1 MPENQWPSAAP
12 APGIKIGAT
21 VVCFASMPCNATDR
35 AGGGRAMMR
44 RFLPFLFLGSVVAL
58 TLAIAF
64 VNRPVHLPPPKSP
77 AEECQRINDG
87 PFDQGWD
94 EQARLRKRWIE
105 VCRQA
110 AASDPANLHW
120 KHVLARALSADGQDA
135 EAIVLW
141 RELAAQ
147 NDAGAA
153 FEIYDLYKSYYR
165 GNVNKPQLVKRAE
178 AEAGLR
184 KAAELGDSYATL
196 MLAVLLDR
204 GDTVKRDPEDAI
216 HWAERALA
224 NPAKDET
231 RGTMQVLLGRLLVKS
246 ANPDEKARGLDLLER
261 LAQVGNARGKTE
273 LAVAIRASDP
283 ARARQL
289 LEQSLSADAG
299 GAIPPLADMLIK
311 GEGGPA
317 DPKRAVSLLSGRRAS
332 DVPGVRGA
340 LGLLYI
346 EGKVVPRDL
355 KKGIDL
361 LRNWAVWDYDARL
374 KMMKVL
380 AENPELSIDRPEHVL
395 YDLTEAAELG
405 ELGALDTLIEVKL
418 SQSAQFND
426 KAGGCVLAARAA
438 KSGDAYA
445 ALRLKECGGS

>member
-1 MPENQWPSAAP
+1 
-12 APGIKIGAT
+12 
-21 VVCFASMPCNATDR
+21 
-35 AGGGRAMMR
+35 MMR
-44 RFLPFLFLGSVVAL
+44 KFLPYLFLGSVAAL
-58 TLAIAF
+58 TAAIAF
-64 VNRPVHLPPPKSP
+64 ANRPVHLPPPKSP

-110 AASDPANLHW
+110 ATGDLANLHW
-120 KHVLARALSADGQDA
+120 KHVLARALSADGQHE

-153 FEIYDLYKSYYR
+153 YEIYDLYKSYYR
-165 GNVNKPQLVKRAE
+165 GDVDKPQLVKRAE
-178 AEAGLR
+178 AEANLR

-196 MLAVLLDR
+196 ILTVLLDR

-216 HWAERALA
+216 RWAERALA
-224 NPAKDET
+224 NPAKDQT
-231 RGTMQVLLGRLLVKS
+231 RGQMQVLLGRLLVKS
-246 ANPDEKARGLDLLER
+246 PNPDQKARGLDLRER
-261 LAQVGNARGKTE
+261 LAQVGNASGRTQ
-273 LAVAIRASDP
+273 LAIAIRGGDP

-299 GAIPPLADMLIK
+299 GAVPVLADMLIN
-311 GEGGPA
+311 GEGGAA
-317 DPKRAVSLLSGRRAS
+317 DPERAISLLTGWRAR
-332 DVPGVRGA
+332 DVPAVRGT

-346 EGKVVPRDL
+346 EGKGVPRDL
-355 KKGIDL
+355 KKGVDL
-361 LRNWAVWDYDARL
+361 LHYWAVWDYDVRL
-374 KMMKVL
+374 KMVKVL
-380 AENPELSIDRPEHVL
+380 AQNPELTIVRPEHVL
-395 YDLTEAAELG
+395 YDLTEEAELG
-405 ELGALDTLIEVKL
+405 EPGALDTLIEVKL

-426 KAGGCVLAARAA
+426 KAGGCALAARAA

>member
-1 MPENQWPSAAP
+1 MLRR
-12 APGIKIGAT
+12 I
-21 VVCFASMPCNATDR
+21 FA
-35 AGGGRAMMR
+35 GV
-44 RFLPFLFLGSVVAL
+44 FLGGVAAL
-58 TLAIAF
+58 TLMIALA
-64 VNRPVHLPPPKSP
+64 NRPVHLPPPKSP
-77 AEECQRINDG
+77 AEECQRTNDG

-110 AASDPANLHW
+110 ATSAPADPHI
-120 KHVLARALSADGQDA
+120 KHMLARALTADGQHE

-165 GNVNKPQLVKRAE
+165 SDVNKPQLVKRAE

-216 HWAERALA
+216 RWAERAVA
-224 NPAKDET
+224 NPDKDQTVGE
-231 RGTMQVLLGRLLVKS
+231 MQVLLGRLLVKS
-246 ANPDEKARGLDLLER
+246 ANAHERARGVDLLEK
-261 LAQVGNARGKTE
+261 LAQVGNAAGKTQ
-273 LAVAIRASDP
+273 LAIAIRASDP
-283 ARARQL
+283 TRARQL
-289 LEQSLSADAG
+289 LEQSLYADAG

-317 DPKRAVSLLSGRRAS
+317 DPKRAVSLLSGGRAS

-346 EGKVVPRDL
+346 EGKLVPRDL
-355 KKGIDL
+355 KKGVDL

-374 KMMKVL
+374 KLMKVL
-380 AENPELSIDRPEHVL
+380 AANPELTIDRPDSVL
-395 YDLTEAAELG
+395 YDLTEEAELG
-405 ELGALDTLIEVKL
+405 EPGALDTLIEIKL
-418 SQSAQFND
+418 SQSVQFHD
-426 KAGGCVLAARAA
+426 KPGGCALAARAA
-438 KSGDAYA
+438 KAGDTVA
-445 ALRLKECGGS
+445 AQRLEECDGS